1 MVVYKYFT
9 YFVFQSTFKMNDSEK
24 LLTELKDIR
33 NIMERSSRFLSLSGL
48 SGILIGVYALIGA
61 FVTYH
66 IVYIKFPSQYRQ
78 EYVNDVIVNIFI
90 IGASVLIL
98 SLFTIFLLTIKKA
111 RKEQKPIWGP
121 GSKLLLLNL
130 LIPLVTGGLL
140 VAIFAIRGY
149 YGVISPCFL
158 IFYGLALVNAAKY
171 TRPEILG
178 LGIIEI
184 IFGLIAAILPGYGL
198 YFWAFGFG
206 VLHIV
211 YGFVYLRYESKKL
224 AK

>member
-1 MVVYKYFT
+1 
-9 YFVFQSTFKMNDSEK
+9 MNESEK

-61 FVTYH
+61 FIAYR
-66 IVYIKFPSQYRQ
+66 IVYIQFPSQIRQ
-78 EYVNDVIVNIFI
+78 EYFNDLIVKIFI
-90 IGASVLIL
+90 IGVSVLIL

-130 LIPLVTGGLL
+130 MIPLVTGGIL
-140 VAIFAIRGY
+140 VAIFVFRGY
-149 YGVISPCFL
+149 YEIISPSFL
-158 IFYGLALVNAAKY
+158 MFYGLALVNAAKY

-184 IFGLIAAILPGYGL
+184 ILGLIAAILPGYGL

-211 YGFVYLRYESKKL
+211 YGFVYLRNESKNL
-224 AK
+224 A